1 MATAQAQLTPTSDT
15 TPAVVSI
22 PAREL
27 SGAQWVARFPGS
39 NSVSDCGAP
48 FAANLQSFIS
58 AMKAGGATVTVS
70 ATYRPPERAYLMHW
84 AYMIVNEDQ
93 DPRTVPAMAGVN
105 IKWDHAA
112 ADGTYSSSAS
122 VNAAQAMVNGYG
134 MQNLNTPPALS
145 SRHTMRFAVDMSISW
160 AGDLT
165 INKADGTATT
175 ITTSPKTGMNADLK
189 TVGATYSVIKYV
201 GGSADKPHWSDT
213 GH

>member
-1 MATAQAQLTPTSDT
+1 MATAQAQLTPTANTS
-15 TPAVVSI
+15 PATVSV
-22 PAREL
+22 PTREL

-39 NSVSDCGAP
+39 NQVSDCAAP

-58 AMKAGGATVTVS
+58 AMQAGGATVTVS

-105 IKWDHAA
+105 IKWDHTA
-112 ADGTYSSSAS
+112 ADGTYSSTAS

-134 MQNLNTPPALS
+134 MQSLNTPPALS

-165 INKADGTATT
+165 INKADGT
-175 ITTSPKTGMNADLK
+175 
-189 TVGATYSVIKYV
+189 YSVIKYV
-201 GGSADKPHWSDT
+201 GGNADKPHWSDT